1 MHPSHVQDR
10 ILSSFNP
17 QPRCPPPTQLRVTS
31 FPFFQPHQPSGWAE
45 RRITTARFPG
55 RQRKSLEKR
64 RWEAR
69 GEGREREW
77 ERERE
82 KKRWRWSEGKE
93 KHPWLVF
100 SGPGHDKEEKLKKER
115 KKNRNEEGEVLSFAQ
130 GTRSM
135 FRKNENERIKRERG
149 GIQNCGY
156 IPFVASPA
164 LSASSLEL
172 FSKRF
177 I

>member
-1 MHPSHVQDR
+1 M
-10 ILSSFNP
+10 
-17 QPRCPPPTQLRVTS
+17 
-31 FPFFQPHQPSGWAE
+31 
-45 RRITTARFPG
+45 
-55 RQRKSLEKR
+55 
-64 RWEAR
+64 
-69 GEGREREW
+69 
-77 ERERE
+77 
-82 KKRWRWSEGKE
+82 SEGKE

-135 FRKNENERIKRERG
+135 FRKNENERMKRERG

-177 I
+177 IQSRVWEKMFDGKSLNTKNNTIEEYK